1 MFILRVYLVN
11 VKVLDDRVEGGVE
24 IIEKVDDLE
33 GRALGT
39 QRGES
44 DDVTEVDG
52 DVVVRLGH
60 H

>member
-1 MFILRVYLVN
+1 MFIQRVYLVN

-24 IIEKVDDLE
+24 IIEKVDDLQ

-39 QRGES
+39 EGGEA